1 MNWSPK
7 PQNQQLLIMEM
18 QEKVG
23 KASLVRIKKQRKQ
36 LGVVKEDVVKRK
48 RQLEDYDLGTT
59 ASNPIAIYDPE
70 VVREF
75 LNDRDYTKGF
85 KHLLLKRSA
94 KGLQNTLFYNTAVI
108 LILYSVFWFVV
119 HYFYVQYVQRCTA
132 STSNSAINTA
142 TPTQQADSFVEGK
155 RCAVVNYIDE
165 NFDKFITSA
174 NNTHKNLLKLM
185 MFLLGFYVKRM
196 MARWWD
202 QVSKIPTMEPICLA
216 MNGMGTAIEEKGGDE
231 GLNNFKIKIARYV
244 LLSWT
249 MCLCGISRPLNSKYK
264 EKDAWIEK
272 GLITRKEWEALT
284 TIGGSRDG
292 WKDKWWIPLN
302 WATKLINEDEK
313 IGKKQFADHKYIMS
327 EISKFGDGLQ
337 HISLYSEN
345 PMPKIQKQAIT
356 IAGWFLLLVGVFAG
370 QGKSFAD
377 NSNNEHSVFHG
388 FIKFFINLPYMNFL
402 IYILIFAWIKVGEKL
417 SNPFGSDYQVDVD
430 TVSRLDYEV
439 WVASHLI
446 QKNSLLP
453 DQNIGLLI

>member
-1 MNWSPK
+1 
-7 PQNQQLLIMEM
+7 MEM

-23 KASLVRIKKQRKQ
+23 KASSVRIKKHRKQ
-36 LGVVKEDVVKRK
+36 IGFVNEDVVKRK

-59 ASNPIAIYDPE
+59 ANNPLAKYDPE
-70 VVREF
+70 VVRGF
-75 LNDRDYTKGF
+75 LDDRDYTKGF
-85 KHLLLKRSA
+85 RSLLFKRST
-94 KGLQNTLFYNTAVI
+94 KGLQNTLFYNTAAI
-108 LILYSVFWFVV
+108 LFMYSLIWFVA
-119 HYFYVQYVQRCTA
+119 HFFYVHNVQDC
-132 STSNSAINTA
+132 TSNSTIK
-142 TPTQQADSFVEGK
+142 GK
-155 RCAVVNYIDE
+155 KCAVINYVDE
-165 NFDKFITSA
+165 NFDKFVKSA
-174 NNTHKNLLKLM
+174 NNAHKNLLKLM

-216 MNGMGTAIEEKGGDE
+216 MNGTGTAIEEKGGDE

-264 EKDAWIEK
+264 EKDAWIDK

-356 IAGWFLLLVGVFAG
+356 IAGWFLLLVGVCAG
-370 QGKSFAD
+370 QEKSFAD
-377 NSNNEHSVFHG
+377 DSSNEEHSVSHG
-388 FIKFFINLPYMNFL
+388 FIKFFVNLPYINYL

-417 SNPFGSDYQVDVD
+417 SNPFGSDYQIDID

-453 DQNIGLLI
+453 DQNIGLLIISVQNVSLAYFILINVSFVIQFLLMHI

>member
-1 MNWSPK
+1 
-7 PQNQQLLIMEM
+7 M

-23 KASLVRIKKQRKQ
+23 QLDKQ

-59 ASNPIAIYDPE
+59 ASNPIAVYDPE

-85 KHLLLKRSA
+85 KHLLLKRST
-94 KGLQNTLFYNTAVI
+94 KGLQNSLFYNTAAI
-108 LILYSVFWFVV
+108 LSAYFVFWIIV
-119 HYFYVQYVQRCTA
+119 HVFYVHNLHKCTA
-132 STSNSAINTA
+132 PTLNSTINTG
-142 TPTQQADSFVEGK
+142 TPTQQSDSFIEGK
-155 RCAVVNYIDE
+155 RCAVVNYVDE
-165 NFDKFITSA
+165 NFDRFVKSA
-174 NNTHKNLLKLM
+174 NNAHTNLLKLL

-216 MNGMGTAIEEKGGDE
+216 MNGMGTAIEDKGGDE

-264 EKDAWIEK
+264 EKDAWIDK

-337 HISLYSEN
+337 HISLYGEN

-356 IAGWFLLLVGVFAG
+356 IAGWILLLVGVFAG

-377 NSNNEHSVFHG
+377 DSSNKHHSKSHG
-388 FIKFFINLPYMNFL
+388 FIKFFVNFPYINFL

-417 SNPFGSDYQVDVD
+417 SNPFGSDYQIDID

-453 DQNIGLLI
+453 DQNIGLLV

>member
-1 MNWSPK
+1 
-7 PQNQQLLIMEM
+7 M

-23 KASLVRIKKQRKQ
+23 QLDKQ

-48 RQLEDYDLGTT
+48 RQLQDYDLGTT
-59 ASNPIAIYDPE
+59 ASNPIALYDPE

-85 KHLLLKRSA
+85 KHLLLKRST
-94 KGLQNTLFYNTAVI
+94 KGLQNSLFYNTAAI
-108 LILYSVFWFVV
+108 LSAYFVFWIIV
-119 HYFYVQYVQRCTA
+119 HVFYVHNLHKCTA
-132 STSNSAINTA
+132 STSDNGACRIVYLKINYFIHHTSTINTG
-142 TPTQQADSFVEGK
+142 TPTQQSDSFIEGK
-155 RCAVVNYIDE
+155 RCAVVNYVDE
-165 NFDKFITSA
+165 NFDRFVKSA
-174 NNTHKNLLKLM
+174 NNAHTNLLKLL

-216 MNGMGTAIEEKGGDE
+216 LNGMGTAIEDKGGDE

-264 EKDAWIEK
+264 EKDAWIDK

-337 HISLYSEN
+337 HISLYGEN
-345 PMPKIQKQAIT
+345 PMPKIQKQAIS
-356 IAGWFLLLVGVFAG
+356 IAGWILLLLGVFAG

-377 NSNNEHSVFHG
+377 DSSNKHHSKSHG
-388 FIKFFINLPYMNFL
+388 FIKFFVNFPYINFL

-417 SNPFGSDYQVDVD
+417 SNPFGSDYQIDID

-453 DQNIGLLI
+453 DQNIGLLV